1 MAYVVKILPR
11 AQRDLEELFEEIRV
25 QHSEASLVWYAGLT
39 KAMFSLDEH
48 PNRCPIASS
57 ARGINSGTFYTVKD
71 PTSTAIS
78 FACLKSSIPSKF
90 STSDTVQEKRLNPP
104 ALFEF
109 AWALDF

>member
-48 PNRCPIASS
+48 PNRCPIVRKRYQLRHLLYGQRPNVYRNLFRVLEEQHSVEVLHIRHG
-57 ARGINSGTFYTVKD
+57 AREEVK
-71 PTSTAIS
+71 
-78 FACLKSSIPSKF
+78 
-90 STSDTVQEKRLNPP
+90 P
-104 ALFEF
+104 AGLV
-109 AWALDF
+109 